1 MLLKENN
8 QLHDDRFP
16 IAAQRGVFQK
26 KNFKCYL
33 LHVFTRVS
41 RVEINTRA
49 YGPTFLRFPSS
60 SLPE

>member
-26 KNFKCYL
+26 KFFKML
-33 LHVFTRVS
+33 FT
-41 RVEINTRA
+41 A
-49 YGPTFLRFPSS
+49 RFYTGKSCRD
-60 SLPE
+60 